1 MSSDRY
7 SIVNFLNQH
16 FLLENGF
23 LLVLANGSGVI
34 FSVGFILK
42 GKEETTNTS

>member
-7 SIVNFLNQH
+7 SIVNNLYQY

-23 LLVLANGSGVI
+23 LLVLENGSGVV
-34 FSVGFILK
+34 FSGGFLLK
-42 GKEETTNTS
+42 GKEETTDIN